1 MNSTV
6 LKKNNRFWCF
16 VLLCVLKPE
25 SAEFYL
31 VHVTSKDFY
40 KKSKNA
46 VLIIYLMLG
55 DLTCDTYFSGWK
67 KVLDL

>member
-1 MNSTV
+1 M
-6 LKKNNRFWCF
+6 
-16 VLLCVLKPE
+16 LKPE

-67 KVLDL
+67 NVLDL